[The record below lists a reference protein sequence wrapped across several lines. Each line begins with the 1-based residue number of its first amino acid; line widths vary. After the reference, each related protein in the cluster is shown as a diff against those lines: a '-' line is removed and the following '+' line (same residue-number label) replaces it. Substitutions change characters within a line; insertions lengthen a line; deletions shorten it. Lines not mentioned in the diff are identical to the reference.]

1 MNFDFG
7 ERSLKYQQFV
17 KALQAPSPVV
27 LPEAVSITDEERQLM
42 KQVGT
47 DVKNA
52 LGSMKVKDV
61 GEIVVGFDL

>member
-17 KALQAPSPVV
+17 KTLQAPSPVV
-27 LPEAVSITDEERQLM
+27 LPEAVSITDEERQWM
-42 KQVGT
+42 KQVAS

-52 LGSMKVKDV
+52 FGGMKVKDV